1 MNLNLLLIVLAVEE
15 NGGKKKKKV
24 GGIAHMEISNSI
36 SIATQNL
43 GEVDLPILRLYFS
56 LLNLALKNM
65 WQRAEGFDLTIL
77 NKASISHLFLFEEG
91 CSLIKTYEPFCVP
104 LFVE

>member
-1 MNLNLLLIVLAVEE
+1 MEE
-15 NGGKKKKKV
+15 KKK
-24 GGIAHMEISNSI
+24 GGGVAHMEISNSI

-43 GEVDLPILRLYFS
+43 GEVDLPILRLYYS
-56 LLNLALKNM
+56 LLNLALKNT
-65 WQRAEGFDLTIL
+65 WQRRFDLTIL
-77 NKASISHLFLFEEG
+77 NKASISQLFLFEEG